1 MGRLTKYYTV
11 EEKKEAQRLR
21 KKAWDEKNKLKIKA
35 YDKERYLNK
44 KKISIDIYNDTQIK
58 NESITITN

>member
-44 KKISIDIYNDTQIK
+44 KKNSIDIYNAQIK
-58 NESITITN
+58 NESITSTN